1 MILNIRIAEDREN
14 AEKGDRV
21 DINISSI
28 GHYPFATKFQ
38 NSGIKM
44 NGNWTSMSGELI
56 KIPRNNPFSLFYSR
70 QYFSNMGFMCAVST
84 IT

>member
-14 AEKGDRV
+14 ADKGDRV

-44 NGNWTSMSGELI
+44 NGNWTSMSGEFI
-56 KIPRNNPFSLFYSR
+56 KIPRNNPFFTVLFK
-70 QYFSNMGFMCAVST
+70 AVFLQHGVHVCC
-84 IT
+84 